1 MPSEGLDVSSLCQ
14 VAVGQ
19 CVQDSVENTNRG
31 NSFLCTFYLTL
42 PNEAGKKFSC
52 VLCFARSHVISRS
65 IGNRFL
71 TGRSFIKTCRP
82 SMRVLVCLSVFPVC
96 LGAIGLFIAATSSVL
111 AYTYCAFEY
120 QMSEVPFPSF
130 TICR

>member
-82 SMRVLVCLSVFPVC
+82 SMRVLVCLSVCFLFASVPSVF
-96 LGAIGLFIAATSSVL
+96 AHRYYEFSVGLHL
-111 AYTYCAFEY
+111 L
-120 QMSEVPFPSF
+120 
-130 TICR
+130 RL